1 MCDGWLVTLLHE
13 QRVLT
18 HHSHKSFVGRI
29 SSTKRQEKWEE
40 RGTKDID
47 DIAAKDIDDII
58 AKDIDEIIASSQQI
72 AAAHNLGIYCLCQ
85 QDLLLPSSSSPSS
98 SVFLPSFLQRHTV
111 LAY

>member
-29 SSTKRQEKWEE
+29 SSTQRQEKWEE

-47 DIAAKDIDDII
+47 DIAAKDID
-58 AKDIDEIIASSQQI
+58 EIIDSSQQI

-85 QDLLLPSSSSPSS
+85 QDLLLPSSSSSS